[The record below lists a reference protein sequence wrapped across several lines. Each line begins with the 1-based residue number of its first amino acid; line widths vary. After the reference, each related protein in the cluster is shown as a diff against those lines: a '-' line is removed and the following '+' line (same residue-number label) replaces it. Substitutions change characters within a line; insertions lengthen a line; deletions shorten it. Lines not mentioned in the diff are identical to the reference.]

1 MSNPKVDAVLE
12 QLQKTIYGK
21 DRQCRLALGTL
32 LARGNLLIE
41 DVPGVGKTT
50 LALGLSRALAL
61 SFGRIQ
67 FTPDTLPG
75 DITGYSTVNMHTGE
89 LVFHDG
95 PVMNHIIL
103 ADEINRTSPKTQASL
118 LEVMEEQHVTVE
130 GKTTPVPQPFMVI
143 ATENPIEFSGTYQLP
158 EAQLDRFLMRISMG
172 YPEKGDEDDMLRRDL
187 TGEKNAPVTPVLTR
201 EDVLMMQEETA
212 NVKVSESIR
221 HFIIEI
227 VRSTRQTHSLSLGA
241 SPRATLA
248 LTHAAQAW
256 AYMKGMD
263 YVVPEDVLAVVQ
275 PVLCHRLV
283 LSLDASIQNATAD
296 GVLTECLKTVPVPPV
311 STK

>member
-1 MSNPKVDAVLE
+1 
-12 QLQKTIYGK
+12 
-21 DRQCRLALGTL
+21 
-32 LARGNLLIE
+32 
-41 DVPGVGKTT
+41 
-50 LALGLSRALAL
+50 
-61 SFGRIQ
+61 
-67 FTPDTLPG
+67 
-75 DITGYSTVNMHTGE
+75 
-89 LVFHDG
+89 
-95 PVMNHIIL
+95 
-103 ADEINRTSPKTQASL
+103 
-118 LEVMEEQHVTVE
+118 
-130 GKTTPVPQPFMVI
+130 
-143 ATENPIEFSGTYQLP
+143 
-158 EAQLDRFLMRISMG
+158 
-172 YPEKGDEDDMLRRDL
+172 MLRRDL

-296 GVLTECLKTVPVPPV
+296 GVLTECLRTVPVPPV

>member
-158 EAQLDRFLMRISMG
+158 EAQLDRFLMRLTMG
-172 YPEKGDEDDMLRRDL
+172 YPDPETEKRILESHVEDNPL
-187 TGEKNAPVTPVLTR
+187 TSLKPVLEASDLLHCQALVRTVYVSPQFRDYLVTLINKTR
-201 EDVLMMQEETA
+201 NHPA
-212 NVKVSESIR
+212 
-221 HFIIEI
+221 FAF
-227 VRSTRQTHSLSLGA
+227 GC

-248 LTHAAQAW
+248 LLRASQALAA
-256 AYMKGMD
+256 MKGRDHVMPRD
-263 YVVPEDVLAVVQ
+263 ARDLAVFVLA
-275 PVLCHRLV
+275 HRMPLRLQSRSEWSTSAKALEDI
-283 LSLDASIQNATAD
+283 LSQMPMSRW
-296 GVLTECLKTVPVPPV
+296 E
-311 STK
+311 S